1 MNATGEE
8 KQMMNFGYQL
18 PVKVFQFITIVTAFL
33 GFAGNFF
40 AYLTASSFTKKSS
53 GQTFIKCLAVS
64 DTIAAFQDG
73 IMEAM
78 LAFLGVS
85 FFTLHPLLCRFLGW
99 FTYFSSSAAGY
110 VLLAAAFDRL
120 IAIWKPI
127 WYKQK
132 SKPKRAIIAS
142 LAIWIVLGLSMLPIF
157 FEYGLDENYCNFDD
171 TNPWHFL
178 HDWTFSV
185 YYEFIFIGGYILPGL
200 SMVFVNALI
209 IYKLRHKSTSVSRKD
224 REMTLCLIIVC
235 VSFLICLSGLGIMAR
250 LSLVFADSKP
260 SEANL
265 INYVRKLP
273 AVLNNSMNFYAYFA
287 ASSYFRN
294 TFFRI
299 LRGTKTDHRNTTT
312 AITNRQRQPKNA
324 RN

>member
-1 MNATGEE
+1 M
-8 KQMMNFGYQL
+8 
-18 PVKVFQFITIVTAFL
+18 
-33 GFAGNFF
+33 
-40 AYLTASSFTKKSS
+40 
-53 GQTFIKCLAVS
+53 
-64 DTIAAFQDG
+64 
-73 IMEAM
+73 
-78 LAFLGVS
+78 
-85 FFTLHPLLCRFLGW
+85 
-99 FTYFSSSAAGY
+99 
-110 VLLAAAFDRL
+110 LLAAAFDRL

-265 INYVRKLP
+265 INYVR
-273 AVLNNSMNFYAYFA
+273 VSW
-287 ASSYFRN
+287 
-294 TFFRI
+294 
-299 LRGTKTDHRNTTT
+299 
-312 AITNRQRQPKNA
+312 PK
-324 RN
+324 